1 MLTIHI
7 DEFLDAVK
15 TGDADRIDKLLKQ
28 NPTLAGAREKNGVSA
43 IFLAL
48 YRGNR
53 VGALAIA
60 SKKSE
65 LDVFEASALGDVERL
80 KNAVDQDP
88 SLVRTYSPDGFTAL
102 ALAAYLG
109 EKRSVEY
116 LIEKGAE
123 LNALARNETGYT
135 ALTGAVSQNHNEI
148 AKILVKNGA
157 QVNHSYEGGFTPL
170 MHAAY
175 AGNVELVSFLL
186 QNGADPMAKN
196 SEGKTA
202 LAFAQE
208 KNNIQIIELLRKNG
222 AS

>member
-1 MLTIHI
+1 MLTMQIE
-7 DEFLDAVK
+7 DFLDAIK
-15 TGDADRIDKLLKQ
+15 KGDTAKIDQLLRES
-28 NPTLAGAREKNGVSA
+28 PTLSNAREKNGVSA

-48 YRGNR
+48 YRGNKTA
-53 VGALAIA
+53 ALAIA
-60 SKKSE
+60 SKKPK
-65 LDVFEASALGDVERL
+65 LDVFEASALGDLERL
-80 KNAVDQDP
+80 KDAVNNEP
-88 SLVRTYSPDGFTAL
+88 SSVRLYSPDGFTAL

-109 EKRSVEY
+109 QKESVEY
-116 LIEKGAE
+116 LVEKGAD

-135 ALTGAVSQNHNEI
+135 ALTGAVSQNHSDI

-157 QVNHSYEGGFTPL
+157 RVNHSYEGGFTPL

-186 QNGADPMAKN
+186 QNGANPMAKN

-202 LAFAQE
+202 LTFAME
-208 KNNIQIIELLRKNG
+208 KGGDQIIELLRKNG